1 MSVANLGLGAPGLP
15 LILGKKEE
23 MTEEIKAGWASK
35 IEPGPLLIPKSVSA
49 TECIDLWKTLC
60 HQIFDCPEP

>member
-1 MSVANLGLGAPGLP
+1 MSVADLGQGPGGHRP
-15 LILGKKEE
+15 LTYFGKKEE

-35 IEPGPLLIPKSVSA
+35 IEPGPFLIQSLDPPLNV
-49 TECIDLWKTLC
+49 WKTLC